1 MRKIVQMPM
10 EAMIEIDAPRL
21 LPRLLI
27 ELRAAGFSV
36 RPVGLR
42 ASRVVDRRTADED
55 EYEALCELRFF
66 LSAWAKA
73 HGDVAVSVRPAV

>member
-42 ASRVVDRRTADED
+42 ASRVVDRRADED

>member
-1 MRKIVQMPM
+1 
-10 EAMIEIDAPRL
+10 MIEIDAPRL

-27 ELRAAGFSV
+27 ELWAAGFSV

-42 ASRVVDRRTADED
+42 TSRVVDRRPADED
-55 EYEALCELRFF
+55 EAEALCELRFF
-66 LSAWAKA
+66 LTAWAKA

>member
-10 EAMIEIDAPRL
+10 EAMIELDAPRL

-42 ASRVVDRRTADED
+42 ASRVVDRRADED
-55 EYEALCELRFF
+55 AYEALCELRFF
-66 LSAWAKA
+66 LTAWAKA